1 MVTFLSMKNL
11 RNFRL
16 RYIEKESYDLLPEHI
31 QEKKNQ
37 YHTLVNNIK
46 KREKKIEGMM
56 IKIGELKNELKEMKL
71 DRTEKYNE
79 LFEFH
84 DTFIPTISITY
95 SGKQKGEKK
104 NYNDRYYY
112 HSNNSWSITMRLKKK
127 VKNIY
132 IGTDSV
138 LKDRLNDIYDT
149 DRFSKLKSNYVE
161 EKKQIQSVVK
171 KLVEGNIIKELTE
184 IVGRGDSVDE
194 FLGRKG
200 IKGLDYVKL
209 R

>member
-1 MVTFLSMKNL
+1 MVTILSMKNL

-16 RYIEKESYDLLPEHI
+16 RYIEQESYDLLPEHI
-31 QEKKNQ
+31 QEKKNH

-56 IKIGELKNELKEMKL
+56 VKIGELKNELKEMKL

-138 LKDRLNDIYDT
+138 LKERLNEIYDT

-194 FLGRKG
+194 FLSRKG
-200 IKGLDYVKL
+200 IKGIDYVKL

>member
-1 MVTFLSMKNL
+1 MKNL

-16 RYIEKESYDLLPEHI
+16 RYIEQESYDLLPEHI

-56 IKIGELKNELKEMKL
+56 VKIGELKNELKEMKL

-104 NYNDRYYY
+104 NFNDRYYY

-138 LKDRLNDIYDT
+138 LKERLNEIYDT

-194 FLGRKG
+194 FLSRKG
-200 IKGLDYVKL
+200 IKGIDYVKL